1 MHSATDIRRVQSI
14 SRRRLWVL
22 LPVLLVLTAGFYFAR
37 RSGSDYR
44 IYTNDFNVYYFAARE
59 VIAGHDPYTASL
71 GPSTSYLYPPLLAEL
86 IVSLAMLPLPV
97 SAYLWFLVSAASLA
111 AAATMCAKLVCGD
124 RPDDP
129 ASSSFGQPRHLLVAG
144 LSALVL
150 LRFALDTFDMG
161 QVNAIVVC
169 LSVAH
174 VYLFARGK
182 SRASAVVLALAS
194 AIKLWPALLVLYHFS
209 RGRTRFAVLCSLLI
223 AAVTLGGFVALG
235 PRAKGSF
242 EQFYSRTVQ
251 NGQGVDLTYSGNQ
264 SLRGALGRVMNESVE
279 ESQSPSTPIALTASV
294 ILLLLSI
301 FASRASMTEA
311 RASSPFFCCMV
322 LISPLAWKNHFI
334 LLLLPVA
341 CLAQIMV
348 TPAEGISRGGARVRS
363 VAMWALVLSAVLF
376 NLTSPKLI
384 GLRSAEWA
392 DAHSLVTLG
401 GLVVLTAAAYTQRK
415 SRNRKASSTEEP
427 AQAHC
432 RKT

>member
-1 MHSATDIRRVQSI
+1 VHSSTDIRRVQSI
-14 SRRRLWVL
+14 GGRRLWVL
-22 LPVLLVLTAGFYFAR
+22 LPALVVLAAGFYFAR

-59 VIAGHDPYTASL
+59 LMSGHDPYTASL
-71 GPSTSYLYPPLLAEL
+71 GPSTTYLYPPLLAEL
-86 IVSLAMLPLPV
+86 IMPLAMLPLPV
-97 SAYLWFLVSAASLA
+97 AAYLWFLASAGSLA
-111 AAATMCAKLVCGD
+111 AAAMMCAKLVSGE

-129 ASSSFGQPRHLLVAG
+129 ASSGFAQPRHLLIAG

-194 AIKLWPALLVLYHFS
+194 AIKLWPALLVLYHIS
-209 RGRTRFAVLCSLLI
+209 RGRTRLGVLCSVLI

-242 EQFYSRTVQ
+242 EQFYRRTIQ
-251 NGQGVDLTYSGNQ
+251 NGQGFDLTYSGNQ
-264 SLRGALGRVMNESVE
+264 SLRGALGRAMNESGE
-279 ESQSPSTPIALTASV
+279 ASQSPSTPIALTASG

-301 FASRASMTEA
+301 FVARLSMTEA
-311 RASSPFFCCMV
+311 GASAPFFCCMV

-341 CLAQIMV
+341 CLAGIMV
-348 TPAEGISRGGARVRS
+348 TPAEGISRSGVRARS
-363 VAMWALVLSAVLF
+363 VAVWALVLSFVLF

-401 GLVVLTAAAYTQRK
+401 GLAVLTAGAYIQRK

-427 AQAHC
+427 PQAHC

>member
-1 MHSATDIRRVQSI
+1 VHSATDIRRVQSI
-14 SRRRLWVL
+14 GGRRLWVL
-22 LPVLLVLTAGFYFAR
+22 LPALVVLAAGFYFAR

-59 VIAGHDPYTASL
+59 LMAGHDPYTASL
-71 GPSTSYLYPPLLAEL
+71 GPSTTYLYPPLLAEL
-86 IVSLAMLPLPV
+86 IVPLAMLPLPV
-97 SAYLWFLVSAASLA
+97 AAYLWFLASAASLA
-111 AAATMCAKLVCGD
+111 AAATMCAKLVSGN

-129 ASSSFGQPRHLLVAG
+129 ASSGFGYPRHLLVAG
-144 LSALVL
+144 LSAVVLV
-150 LRFALDTFDMG
+150 RFALDTFDMG

-182 SRASAVVLALAS
+182 SRASGVVLALAS
-194 AIKLWPALLVLYHFS
+194 AIKLWPALLVLYHVS
-209 RGRTRFAVLCSLLI
+209 RGRSKFAVLCSVLT
-223 AAVTLGGFVALG
+223 AAVTLGSFVALG
-235 PRAKGSF
+235 PRARGSG
-242 EQFYSRTVQ
+242 EQFCSRTIQ
-251 NGQGVDLTYSGNQ
+251 NGQGFDLAYSGNQ
-264 SLRGALGRVMNESVE
+264 SLRGALGRIMNESGE
-279 ESQSPSTPIALTASV
+279 ESQSPSTPVALTASA

-311 RASSPFFCCMV
+311 GASAPFFCCMV
-322 LISPLAWKNHFI
+322 LISPLAWKNHYVM
-334 LLLLPVA
+334 LLLPVA
-341 CLAQIMV
+341 YLGWVAI
-348 TPAEGISRGGARVRS
+348 TPAEGISRGLARPRT
-363 VAMWALVLSAVLF
+363 VAIYGLVSSFVLF

-392 DAHSLVTLG
+392 DVHSLVTLG
-401 GLVVLTAAAYTQRK
+401 GLAVLTAGAYIQRK